1 MPHSADFLPE
11 ALVRSMQVAGK
22 RLTKSEQRGESP
34 QPPLCVAISREVGA
48 GATTIAREIGR
59 RLGWA
64 VYDHELLE
72 QMAREMNIRVSLL
85 ESVDERHVPWL
96 QESLE
101 AFGATNTVSES
112 SYVQRLVETLFALAA
127 HGRCVIVGRGAAMIL
142 PESTTLRVRLIA
154 PLEFRVAVMSRQL
167 GTSHDEAARY
177 IERTERE
184 RIRFVRDHFQRD
196 VTDHQAYDLAVN
208 TARFTAPEVAAMIE
222 RAVEHLEAHWL
233 LSHSQATH

>member
-11 ALVRSMQVAGK
+11 ALVRSLSHAEKLRAKPEKQ
-22 RLTKSEQRGESP
+22 GESLK
-34 QPPLCVAISREVGA
+34 PPLCVALSREVGA

-59 RLGWA
+59 RLGWT

-72 QMAREMNIRVSLL
+72 QMAREMNVRVSLL

-96 QESLE
+96 QTSLE
-101 AFGATNTVSES
+101 AFGAANAVTED
-112 SYVQRLVETLFALAA
+112 SYVHHLVETLFGLAA
-127 HGRCVIVGRGAAMIL
+127 HGQCIFVGRGGAMIL
-142 PESTTLRVRLIA
+142 PESTTLRVRLVA

-167 GTSHDEAARY
+167 GTSRDEAARY

-196 VTDHQAYDLAVN
+196 VTELQAYDLAIN
-208 TARFTAPEVAAMIE
+208 TARFTAPEVASMIE
-222 RAVEHLEAHWL
+222 RAVQHYESHWLQSHPREAH
-233 LSHSQATH
+233 